1 MRGLAS
7 PHPFSGAFLA
17 ILFGVFVLPE
27 RTVLDSSGSGYASVL
42 CALLGSTADAVHVSI
57 WWLLVTFS
65 HISV

>member
-1 MRGLAS
+1 MTGLAS
-7 PHPFSGAFLA
+7 PHPFSGGFLA

-27 RTVLDSSGSGYASVL
+27 GTVLDSSGSLFRTVR
-42 CALLGSTADAVHVSI
+42 LLGSTAGTLHVSV